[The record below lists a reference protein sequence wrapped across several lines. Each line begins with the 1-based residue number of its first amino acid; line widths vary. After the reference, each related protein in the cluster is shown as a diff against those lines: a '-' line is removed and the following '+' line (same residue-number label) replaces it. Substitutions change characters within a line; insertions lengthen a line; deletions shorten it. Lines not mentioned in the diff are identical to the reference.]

1 MKQKRL
7 TDLQKIELVELF
19 KQGKSSKELSAYFGI
34 TDVAIRVLLKHRG
47 FKYDMSKSCQRFD
60 INEDYFDNINSQDKA
75 YFLGFLYADGC
86 NKRPRNIV
94 TLILKEDDREILEQ
108 LNKLIFP
115 DKELIFEKDYRN
127 NHSNKYGIRISNK
140 HISLKLEELGIVK
153 AKTHKIVFPLWLSKD
168 LYPHFIRGYFDGD
181 GYIGTITNSKGHFKD
196 KVSIVG
202 TELFVNSLIN
212 IFKEELNINCSIETR
227 HPERNHNIR
236 TITISG
242 RLQVIKLMDYLYNN
256 SNLKLKRKHDRYKQ
270 IKTRYK

>member
-19 KQGKSSKELSAYFGI
+19 KSGKSSKELSEYFGI
-34 TDVAIRVLLKHRG
+34 TDVAIRVLLKNRG
-47 FKYDMSKSCQRFD
+47 FKYNMSKSCQRFD
-60 INEDYFDNINSQDKA
+60 INENYFDIIDTQDKA

-94 TLILKEDDREILEQ
+94 TLILKEEDKEILEQ

-115 DKELIFEKDYRN
+115 NKPLIFEKDYRN
-127 NHSNKYGIRISNK
+127 NHSDKYGIRISNK
-140 HISLKLEELGIVK
+140 HISLKLEELGVIK
-153 AKTHKIVFPLWLSKD
+153 AKTHKIVFPNWLTKD
-168 LYPHFIRGYFDGD
+168 LYSHFIRGYFDGD
-181 GYIGTITNSKGHFKD
+181 GYIGTIINSKGHFKD

-202 TELFVNSLIN
+202 TESFVNSLNN
-212 IFKEELNINCSIETR
+212 IFKETLNINCSIETR
-227 HPERNHNIR
+227 HPERCNNIR
-236 TITISG
+236 TLTISG

-256 SNLKLKRKHDRYKQ
+256 SNLKSKRKYDRYEQ